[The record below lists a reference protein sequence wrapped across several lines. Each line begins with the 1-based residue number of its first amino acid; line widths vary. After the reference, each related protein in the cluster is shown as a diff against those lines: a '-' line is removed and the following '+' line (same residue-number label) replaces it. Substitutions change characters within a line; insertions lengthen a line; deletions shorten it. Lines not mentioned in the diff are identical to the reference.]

1 MSVLNQKTIA
11 NSISIK
17 GVGLHS
23 GKKVSMKILP
33 AEPNTGIFF
42 KRIDV
47 KKNNIIIPSV
57 FNVTNT
63 VMCTTISNEVGVKV
77 YTIEH
82 LMGALFGK
90 GVDNAII
97 EIDNEEVPILDGSA
111 KVFISEIEKSGVK
124 TSNIPIKVIKIEK
137 KVSYKEDSKKISIEP
152 TKISSDI
159 DFEIKYENSLIGT
172 QRNIINIFEDDL
184 TDIYN
189 SRTFCLYED
198 VEKLKKMGLAKGG
211 SLENALVVKDDKILN
226 KEGLRN
232 SKEFVNH
239 KILDCMGDLYLL
251 GYRIL
256 GKIVCTQGGH
266 KLTNHLLREVLQDN
280 NNFSIIEV
288 REKTVPN
295 TLINRNPLKSI
306 A

>member
-11 NSISIK
+11 NSISIQ

-33 AEPNTGIFF
+33 AEPNTGIVF
-42 KRIDV
+42 KRTDV

-63 VMCTTISNEVGVKV
+63 VLCTTISNEVGVKV

-111 KVFISEIEKSGVK
+111 KVFVSEIEKSGIK
-124 TSNIPIKVIKIEK
+124 TSNTPIKVIKIEK

-189 SRTFCLYED
+189 SRTFCLYEN